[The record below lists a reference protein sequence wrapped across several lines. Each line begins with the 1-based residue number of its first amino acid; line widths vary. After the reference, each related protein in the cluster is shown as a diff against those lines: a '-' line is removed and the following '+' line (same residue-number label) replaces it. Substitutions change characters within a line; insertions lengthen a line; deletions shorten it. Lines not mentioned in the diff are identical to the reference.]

1 MIEPRFNHN
10 TVNLHQPYGVR
21 VERADGAEFTFNARY
36 VTRAPLDDQP
46 RLAVTIAQ
54 AECARVRSAH
64 GYYGPVIVFIW
75 ALWPVAVRGGYD
87 DDYRLPIPYATAERY
102 EFPDQ
107 TELLR
112 ARERRTRLHLLADR
126 H

>member
-10 TVNLHQPYGVR
+10 TVNLHAPYAVR
-21 VERADGAEFTFNARY
+21 VERADGTEWTFNVRY
-36 VTRAPLDDQP
+36 VNRAPMEGQP

-64 GYYGPVIVFIW
+64 GYYGPVFVFIW
-75 ALWPVAVRGGYD
+75 AHRDGEH
-87 DDYRLPIPYATAERY
+87 YRLPIPFATAERY

-107 TELLR
+107 TELLL
-112 ARERRTRLHLLADR
+112 ARERRARLHLLADR